1 MVAVLV
7 RDENAVDLLEVQAD
21 PVEGFIGPF
30 PADPDVHQQMCV
42 VGTRIN
48 TIAAASAGNTLK
60 SHKNVSLS
68 VFTSITVFL
77 TVSFS

>member
-1 MVAVLV
+1 
-7 RDENAVDLLEVQAD
+7 
-21 PVEGFIGPF
+21 
-30 PADPDVHQQMCV
+30 MCV